1 MNRIFKINGFLFT
14 FFLLLGSC
22 KSENIGKEPSPF
34 IEKEQF
40 IDLIYDINIL
50 EGGLTNFNMNKDLVK
65 DSEMTMYKGIFEKYG
80 ITNEVFKSNQE
91 YYVLTDKYKE
101 ISERVL
107 DKIRKEE
114 EKYKDVVPV
123 KIISFIQFSQ
133 LLEEDKLLS
142 YFKTDTTDSYN
153 QRLDS
158 ALQYYRIN
166 QHRLE
171 SIDLDS
177 ISFEV
182 NIRKFKRGTDLF
194 QVKQSVFKPM
204 PTNNK

>member
-1 MNRIFKINGFLFT
+1 MTRIFKINGFLFALFL
-14 FFLLLGSC
+14 FFGSC
-22 KSENIGKEPSPF
+22 KSENIGKKPSPF
-34 IEKEQF
+34 IERDQF
-40 IDLIYDINIL
+40 IELIYDINIL
-50 EGGLTNFNMNKDLVK
+50 EGSLSNFNLNKDLVK
-65 DSEMTMYKGIFEKYG
+65 DSAMTMYKGIFEKYN
-80 ITNEVFKSNQE
+80 ISNKDFKNNQE

-101 ISERVL
+101 VSERVL
-107 DKIRKEE
+107 EKIREEE

-133 LLEEDKLLS
+133 LLEEDKFLS
-142 YFKTDTTDSYN
+142 YFKTDTVQTYN

-182 NIRKFKRGTDLF
+182 NIRKFKKGTDLF
-194 QVKQSVFKPM
+194 QIKKSVFKPM